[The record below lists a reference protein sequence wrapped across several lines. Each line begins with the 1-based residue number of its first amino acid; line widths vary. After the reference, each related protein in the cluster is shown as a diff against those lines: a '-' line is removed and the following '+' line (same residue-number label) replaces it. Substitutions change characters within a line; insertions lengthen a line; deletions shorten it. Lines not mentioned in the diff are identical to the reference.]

1 MRELFTAYWSFSKK
15 LINDLADYGVN
26 AGNAKVLLYLLEKE
40 GLTQKEL
47 AENCFVVPAT
57 LTTVLS
63 NMESNGL
70 IERRRDEVDKRSY
83 SIYPTPK
90 GREVIEIVQKR
101 LDDTID
107 TAFAGFSDEETNE
120 LKKYLQRVTGN
131 LRNSI

>member
-1 MRELFTAYWSFSKK
+1 MRELFTSYWSFSKK
-15 LINDLADYGVN
+15 LISELADYGVN

-40 GLTQKEL
+40 GLTQTEL

-70 IERRRDEVDKRSY
+70 IERRRDDADKRSY
-83 SIYPTPK
+83 SIYPTPR
-90 GREVIEIVQKR
+90 GREVLNIVRKS

-107 TAFAGFSDEETNE
+107 AAFAGFSDEETDE
-120 LKKYLQRVTGN
+120 LQRYLQRVTDN
-131 LRNSI
+131 LRYSI

>member
-1 MRELFTAYWSFSKK
+1 MRELFTSYWSFSKK
-15 LINDLADYGVN
+15 LISELTDYGVN

-40 GLTQKEL
+40 GLTQTEL

-70 IERRRDEVDKRSY
+70 IERRRDDVDKRSY
-83 SIYPTPK
+83 SIYPTPR
-90 GREVIEIVQKR
+90 GREVLNIVKKS

-107 TAFAGFSDEETNE
+107 AAFAGFSDEETDE
-120 LKKYLQRVTGN
+120 LQRYLQRVTDN
-131 LRNSI
+131 LRYSI